1 MLTDIDLLFSKTFEV
16 ELNKFEYKDCLREL
30 TFNIIR
36 TIKEVKNLYY
46 CKLKKLIS
54 AQIYEISN

>member
-54 AQIYEISN
+54 A